1 MNHTLTADIDFF
13 AAALSQ
19 KIISAWQ
26 EDEAGVYCEIGR
38 GVVEKYTSDY
48 VRIRNIETGKQSH
61 YARDMTMFSTA
72 E

>member
-19 KIISAWQ
+19 KAISVWQ

-38 GVVEKYTSDY
+38 GIIEKYSPEY
-48 VRIRNIETGKQSH
+48 VRIRNIDTGKKSH
-61 YARDMTMFSTA
+61 YARDMAMFSTA